1 MKKIILSILLLSI
14 SIYAQQNNYRSVPLE
29 KAILLQDGKNK
40 TSCTIC
46 GMNLP
51 MFYRT
56 SHAATHEG
64 HDKQYC
70 SIVCVVEDALANGAK
85 LTNFRAIDNRTLKF
99 IDSKKAYFVVG
110 SKKPA
115 TMSWVSKYAFGNKRA
130 AKKFQKRF
138 GGKIMKFDEVYKL
151 VKQNR
156 SKRNSN

>member
-1 MKKIILSILLLSI
+1 MKKLLLTILLLSI
-14 SIYAQQNNYRSVPLE
+14 SAYAGQNNYRSVPTD
-29 KAILLQDGKNK
+29 KATLLQEGKDK
-40 TSCTIC
+40 ESCIIC

-70 SIVCVVEDALANGAK
+70 SIVCVVTDSMVNQAK
-85 LTNFRAIDNRTLKF
+85 LTNFRVVDNRTLKL
-99 IDSKKAYFVVG
+99 IDSHKAYFVVG

-130 AKKFQKRF
+130 AKKFQKRY
-138 GGKIMKFDEVYKL
+138 GGEIMDFDSLYKFVEKN
-151 VKQNR
+151 K
-156 SKRNSN
+156 SKK